1 MLLVLNYCFLPQRK
15 KGLRIKPYNWCVWR
29 LVENEM
35 FVGNA
40 VAVMFRVVFRTLP
53 NSKNVLFSKNSLSLF
68 LQKSLSKS
76 SHPEVFLGKG
86 VLKICSKFT
95 GEHPC
100 WSAISMKL
108 QITLGLGFSPVN
120 LLHIFKTPFLKITS
134 GWLLL

>member
-15 KGLRIKPYNWCVWR
+15 KGLIIKPYNRCVWR

-40 VAVMFRVVFRTLP
+40 VPVMFRVVFRTLP

-100 WSAISMKL
+100 
-108 QITLGLGFSPVN
+108 
-120 LLHIFKTPFLKITS
+120 
-134 GWLLL
+134 